1 LCSGPAGGRTAHQVG
16 CRCGRVPGHGELV
29 CGACLSV
36 WRNQGGPS
44 QEDRRGSVKGAAWL
58 TDEDG
63 DRVLRGVG
71 CSERGE
77 GQDAKNVHAW
87 ATSSSEW
94 GGVGAVMPRPTNS
107 SVILVF

>member
-1 LCSGPAGGRTAHQVG
+1 M
-16 CRCGRVPGHGELV
+16 
-29 CGACLSV
+29 
-36 WRNQGGPS
+36 
-44 QEDRRGSVKGAAWL
+44 KGAAWL

-77 GQDAKNVHAW
+77 GRDARNVRVW
-87 ATSSSEW
+87 VTSSSEW
-94 GGVGAVMPRPTNS
+94 GGVGTVMPRPTNS

>member
-1 LCSGPAGGRTAHQVG
+1 M
-16 CRCGRVPGHGELV
+16 
-29 CGACLSV
+29 
-36 WRNQGGPS
+36 
-44 QEDRRGSVKGAAWL
+44 KGAALL